1 MNKNFAKAEMFIRKD
16 VAEVFQAIVD
26 PAITTKIWFT
36 KSSGKLEKGKTI
48 EWEWEMYNHKVNVE
62 VLEIIENQKIIFNWG
77 NYDRPSIVEWE
88 FRAIEGGTFV
98 SVTNEIEHD
107 TPEKL
112 IAEVRDS
119 TEGFT
124 LVLANLKAYLEFN
137 ILLNLVGDRFPEM

>member
-1 MNKNFAKAEMFIRKD
+1 MFIRKD
-16 VAEVFQAIVD
+16 VAEVFQAMVD

>member
-1 MNKNFAKAEMFIRKD
+1 MKKNFAKAEMFIRKD
-16 VAEVFQAIVD
+16 VAEVFQAMVD

>member
-1 MNKNFAKAEMFIRKD
+1 MKKNFAKAEMFIRKD
-16 VAEVFQAIVD
+16 VAEVFQAMVD

-36 KSSGKLEKGKTI
+36 KSSGKLEKGKNI
-48 EWEWEMYNHKVNVE
+48 EWEWKMYNHKVNVE

>member
-1 MNKNFAKAEMFIRKD
+1 MFIRKD
-16 VAEVFQAIVD
+16 IAEVFQAMVD

>member
-1 MNKNFAKAEMFIRKD
+1 MFIRKD

>member
-1 MNKNFAKAEMFIRKD
+1 MKKNFAKAEMFIRKD

-62 VLEIIENQKIIFNWG
+62 VPEIIENQKIIFNWG

>member
-1 MNKNFAKAEMFIRKD
+1 MKKNFAKAEMFIRKD
-16 VAEVFQAIVD
+16 VAEVFQAMVD

-36 KSSGKLEKGKTI
+36 KSSGKLEKGKII

-62 VLEIIENQKIIFNWG
+62 VLEIIENRKIIFNWG

>member
-1 MNKNFAKAEMFIRKD
+1 MKKDFVKAEMFIRKD

>member
-1 MNKNFAKAEMFIRKD
+1 MKKNFAKAEMFIRKD
-16 VAEVFQAIVD
+16 IAEVFQAMVD

-62 VLEIIENQKIIFNWG
+62 VLEIVENQTLIFNWR
-77 NYDRPSIVEWE
+77 NHDSPSLVEWK
-88 FRAIEGGTFV
+88 FKKITGGTFV
-98 SVTNEIEHD
+98 SVTNTFEHA
-107 TPEKL
+107 TTEAL

>member
-1 MNKNFAKAEMFIRKD
+1 MKKNFVKAEMFIRKD
-16 VAEVFQAIVD
+16 VAEVFQAMVD

>member
-1 MNKNFAKAEMFIRKD
+1 MKKNFAKAEMFIRKD

>member
-1 MNKNFAKAEMFIRKD
+1 MKKNFVKAEMFIRKD

>member
-1 MNKNFAKAEMFIRKD
+1 MFIRKD
-16 VAEVFQAIVD
+16 IAEVFQAMVD

-107 TPEKL
+107 TSEKL

-119 TEGFT
+119 TERFT